1 MAIQDEFT
9 DRFLDL
15 TVATFSPQGSPP
27 VADDQ
32 HNTGVTFD
40 YDGSTQFSTTAIKPI
55 DSGVDHTIAW
65 WAFVET
71 AATGANMMV
80 SQNGAGAAA
89 VNFTMSFDAT
99 GEKMSAKWATTAADF
114 LLTTSPTGSVLKN
127 AWNFFVVTIDGT
139 TNSSTSIKIYQNG
152 PEVSSYF
159 QRIKVAGG
167 YTGPSATNPPL
178 ILGSMEPAGSNF
190 LEGRDSRLYF
200 YKNRILNATEAQA
213 LFDFEFG
220 AIGEAPVD
228 SMFLD
233 ESAYLNGSTY
243 PNSSIYK
250 D

>member
-27 VADDQ
+27 QADDQ
-32 HNTGVTFD
+32 HGTNVTFD
-40 YDGSTQFSTTAIKPI
+40 YDGSTQFSTTTIKPI
-55 DSGVDHTIAW
+55 DAGIDHTLAW
-65 WAFVET
+65 WCFVET
-71 AATGANMMV
+71 AATAANMMV

-89 VNFTMSFDAT
+89 LNYTMSFDAT
-99 GEKMSAKWATTAADF
+99 GGKMSARWSTTTSDS
-114 LLTTSPTGSVLKN
+114 LLTTSPTGSLLKN
-127 AWNFFVVTIDGT
+127 AWNFFVVTVNGT
-139 TNSSTSIKIYQNG
+139 ENLSTSIKIYQNG

-159 QRIKVAGG
+159 QRLKFGTG
-167 YTGPSATNPPL
+167 YSGPSATNPDL

-200 YKNRILNATEAQA
+200 FKDRILNATEAQA

-220 AIGEAPVD
+220 AIGGPAAILGGGGLFKD
-228 SMFLD
+228 
-233 ESAYLNGSTY
+233 GSL
-243 PNSSIYK
+243 YK